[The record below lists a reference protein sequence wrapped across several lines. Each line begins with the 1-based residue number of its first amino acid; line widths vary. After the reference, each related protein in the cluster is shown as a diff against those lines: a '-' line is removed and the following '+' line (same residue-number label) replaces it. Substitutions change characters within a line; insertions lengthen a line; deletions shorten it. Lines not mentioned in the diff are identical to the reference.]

1 MVTKNCRPGLGSDVD
16 VAFIE
21 SASFEACSGETK
33 LIFCRVV
40 VQLEHIEISEPRRPT
55 TRQWRVDVAGLND
68 HILLP
73 GLLLLDP
80 DAVPI
85 RGEFVARYLLAGDP
99 SGSMASYTYK
109 YSQTRPRI
117 TKAGINVNGIQLG
130 LSVASTFAASV
141 EIKYTLKTG
150 ADYELF
156 CAESSEGLLFGG
168 AGT

>member
-1 MVTKNCRPGLGSDVD
+1 
-16 VAFIE
+16 
-21 SASFEACSGETK
+21 
-33 LIFCRVV
+33 
-40 VQLEHIEISEPRRPT
+40 
-55 TRQWRVDVAGLND
+55 
-68 HILLP
+68 
-73 GLLLLDP
+73 
-80 DAVPI
+80 
-85 RGEFVARYLLAGDP
+85 
-99 SGSMASYTYK
+99 MASYTYK